1 MAPANESERSINAP
15 DMQLRPVGVVR
26 SVLEEPSL
34 APKRG
39 DLHWEAGAER
49 THQEYNTVA
58 HLVIDGELTGILDGI
73 DEFSHLMVLYWA
85 HLVPHQARSMA
96 KVHPMGRK
104 DLPLTGVFATCSPAR
119 PNPICVTAVRLLERR
134 GNVLV
139 VEGLEAVDGSPV
151 IDIKPYT
158 PYYYGARNVKVS
170 EWMAQIELELSD
182 RPPRSG
188 PARGTERVVDGD

>member
-1 MAPANESERSINAP
+1 MAPASESERSISAP

-26 SVLEEPSL
+26 SVLDEPSL

-39 DLHWEAGAER
+39 DLHWEAGVER
-49 THQEYNTVA
+49 TLQEYNTVA
-58 HLVIDGELTGILDGI
+58 HLVIDGELTGTLDGI
-73 DEFSHLMVLYWA
+73 DEFSHLLVLYWA
-85 HLVPHQARSMA
+85 HLVPPQARSMTGI
-96 KVHPMGRK
+96 HPMGRK

-139 VEGLEAVDGSPV
+139 VEGLEAVDGSPL

-158 PYYYGARNVKVS
+158 PYYYSARDVKVA
-170 EWMAQIELELSD
+170 EWMEQIESELTG

-188 PARGTERVVDGD
+188 PAHGTERRTDGD

>member
-1 MAPANESERSINAP
+1 MAPTSEPERSINAH

-26 SVLEEPSL
+26 SVLKEPSL
-34 APKRG
+34 APRRG

-58 HLVIDGELTGILDGI
+58 HLVIDGELTGTLDGI
-73 DEFSHLMVLYWA
+73 DEFSHLLVLYWA
-85 HLVPHQARSMA
+85 HLVPPQGRSITE
-96 KVHPMGRK
+96 VHPMGRK
-104 DLPLTGVFATCSPAR
+104 DLPLTGIFATCSPAR

-139 VEGLEAVDGSPV
+139 VEGLEAVDGSPL

-158 PYYYGARNVKVS
+158 PYYYSARDVKVS
-170 EWMAQIELELSD
+170 EWMAQVERELSD
-182 RPPRSG
+182 RTPRSG
-188 PARGTERVVDGD
+188 PAHGTERRTDGD

>member
-1 MAPANESERSINAP
+1 MAPASESERSINAP

-34 APKRG
+34 APRRG
-39 DLHWEAGAER
+39 DLHWEAGADR

-58 HLVIDGELTGILDGI
+58 HLVIDSELTGILDGI
-73 DEFSHLMVLYWA
+73 DGYSHLLVLYWA
-85 HLVPHQARSMA
+85 HLVPAEARSLT

-104 DLPLTGVFATCSPAR
+104 DLPLTGIFATCSPAR

-139 VEGLEAVDGSPV
+139 VEGLEAVDGSPL

-158 PYYYGARNVKVS
+158 PYYYSARDVMVS
-170 EWMAQIELELSD
+170 EWMVQIERELTD
-182 RPPRSG
+182 GMRRSG
-188 PARGTERVVDGD
+188 PAETG